1 MRSGGTMRLI
11 SISSILATL
20 MCGAAIGGYLSK
32 AAPDTPQ
39 VSDARWYA
47 STGTFECEGQ
57 QFRPKPP
64 PGIDPG
70 LWDPIGEWIRAG
82 QLVCK
87 YPSEATFRDARTKAV
102 GGPEA
107 ELRRALDRVALSASK
122 RDAILDGTDADA
134 RGLSPA
140 QRQGAVIAYQDIANF
155 RVQQALWCRQEL
167 SRVEATFD
175 EEHRIL
181 QGHWARTSESA
192 LITRMVRMLRALERG
207 AG

>member
-1 MRSGGTMRLI
+1 MRLT
-11 SISSILATL
+11 SIAWILATL
-20 MCGAAIGGYLSK
+20 MCGAAIAGYVGN
-32 AAPDTPQ
+32 TP
-39 VSDARWYA
+39 SNNPRIYDARWYA
-47 STGTFECEGQ
+47 ATETFECEGQ
-57 QFRPKPP
+57 QFRPKIPP
-64 PGIDPG
+64 NVDP
-70 LWDPIGEWIRAG
+70 DGEWLRAG
-82 QLVCK
+82 HLVCK

-122 RDAILDGTDADA
+122 RDAILDETDADA

-192 LITRMVRMLRALERG
+192 PSLITRMVRMLRALERG